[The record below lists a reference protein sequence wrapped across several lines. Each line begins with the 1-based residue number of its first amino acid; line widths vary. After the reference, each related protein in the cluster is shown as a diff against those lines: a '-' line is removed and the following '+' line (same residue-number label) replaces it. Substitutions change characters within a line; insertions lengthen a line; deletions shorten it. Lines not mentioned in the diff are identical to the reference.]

1 MMKSFMPSIV
11 SLLMMSLR
19 RRTLHLSYLW
29 LILAACCF
37 GSAFAGTPAQLSG
50 TVQADGSA
58 VADAVV
64 VVTSFEEP
72 FGVFETSTDADG
84 NWTLQIPM
92 DGLAQR
98 SVYVE
103 SASSEHAPAR
113 FGGAPEVPAYFGSPG
128 SGAQV
133 MEPGDVLTGLDFNLS
148 AGGRWSGSVRAQADD
163 SALPGAGIWPFA
175 VADNEVRVFSPQF
188 YPNVGADG
196 LWQSPLALPAGEYR
210 LLAVPPPD
218 SNFVVAAYDQ
228 INCQYQSCSLLATD
242 GLSLLAG
249 EIITDIDFRL
259 ASGATLAG
267 EVLPTE
273 FTRRLRLYDAS
284 GSFVTSETVS
294 RNDSAWMID
303 GLAGGSY
310 FLEII
315 PSGGSS
321 GFFVRQL
328 HNGRPCPGVLC
339 DRAGGAPL
347 IVPAAGSR
355 SGINIVLSEGG
366 RVSGTLVDA
375 DTGNAPTVAAGETP
389 FIGDYML
396 LDDSD
401 EVAGVGGILDEGGT
415 ITLTPSL
422 PVPPG
427 SYRLATFDRGVGA
440 GVGYNQPDFFLDFS
454 TLPGYADALYPSAS
468 CAGLVCDEAA
478 AVRINVTAGE
488 LVSGLEVG
496 VRRGSSVRGRIV
508 DDGSGE
514 GIAGAIA
521 LLVDENNRRYAAV
534 RTDADGNFAFG
545 AFPAGTYYLRT
556 AMSAVFGQNF
566 LPDRHAYFD
575 QVFGSTAPCSEQLC
589 DPLSGTAL
597 VLDGLADVEGLELR
611 VQPGPVIRGFVI
623 DPLTR
628 AAIGRGAVEV
638 YDSADRLVGRYAIDF
653 LDRDYQT
660 TALAPGTYRLVTS
673 LPGSFVPLTLPP
685 GTISGRGQPDMPA
698 PGVRFIEIGQA
709 DVSADFL
716 AVDLGLDAVFDSR
729 FQPD

>member
-1 MMKSFMPSIV
+1 MPSTV
-11 SLLMMSLR
+11 SGLTLTLR
-19 RRTLHLSYLW
+19 RRILHLPFLRLS
-29 LILAACCF
+29 LAACWC
-37 GSAFAGTPAQLSG
+37 GCAFAGTSAQLSG

-58 VADAVV
+58 LADAIV

-72 FGVFETSTDADG
+72 FGVFETSTNADG
-84 NWTLQIPM
+84 NWTLKIPM

-103 SASSEHAPAR
+103 SASHAHAPAR

-133 MEPGDVLTGLDFNLS
+133 LEPGDLLTGLDFNLTV
-148 AGGRWSGSVRAQADD
+148 GGRWSGSVRTQADD
-163 SALPGAGIWPFA
+163 SALPGASIWPFA
-175 VADNEVRVFSPQF
+175 VADDDVRVFSTQF
-188 YPNVGADG
+188 YPVVDADG
-196 LWQSPLALPAGEYR
+196 LWQSPLALPVGEYR
-210 LLAVPPPD
+210 LLAVPPTD
-218 SNFVVAAYDQ
+218 SNFVVAAFDQ
-228 INCQYQSCSLLATD
+228 INCQYRSCELLATN

-249 EIITDIDFRL
+249 ETITDIDFRL
-259 ASGATLAG
+259 ASGATLSG

-294 RNDSAWMID
+294 REDAAWIFD
-303 GLAGGSY
+303 RLAGGSY
-310 FLEII
+310 FLEIT

-339 DRAGGAPL
+339 DRAGGEPL
-347 IVPAAGSR
+347 TVPAAGSR

-375 DTGNAPTVAAGETP
+375 NTGEAPTVAPGETP
-389 FIGDYML
+389 FVGDYML
-396 LDDSD
+396 LNDSD
-401 EVAGVGGILDEGGT
+401 EVVGVGGILDEDGT
-415 ITLTPSL
+415 ITLLPSL
-422 PVPPG
+422 PVPAG
-427 SYRLATFDRGVGA
+427 SYRLATFERGVGA
-440 GVGYNQPDFFLDFS
+440 GVGYNQPDFFLDFT

-468 CAGLVCDEAA
+468 CAGLVCDETAA
-478 AVRINVTAGE
+478 MRISVTAGE
-488 LVSGLEVG
+488 TVSGLEVG
-496 VRRGSSVRGRIV
+496 VRRGSNVHGRIV
-508 DDGSGE
+508 DDGSGT

-521 LLVDENNRRYAAV
+521 LLVDNNNRRYAAV
-534 RTDADGNFAFG
+534 RTNADGNFVFG

-566 LPDRHAYFD
+566 SPDRHAYFD
-575 QVFGSTAPCSEQLC
+575 QVFGSTEPCSEQLC

-597 VLDGLADVEGLELR
+597 VLDGLADVDGLELS

-660 TALAPGTYRLVTS
+660 TALVPGTYRLETS
-673 LPGSFVPLTLPP
+673 LPATFAPVTLPA
-685 GTISGRGQPDMPA
+685 GITAGRGQTPA
-698 PGVRFIEIGQA
+698 PGVQFIQIDQA

-716 AVDLGLDAVFDSR
+716 AVDLGLDAVFESR
-729 FQPD
+729 FELD